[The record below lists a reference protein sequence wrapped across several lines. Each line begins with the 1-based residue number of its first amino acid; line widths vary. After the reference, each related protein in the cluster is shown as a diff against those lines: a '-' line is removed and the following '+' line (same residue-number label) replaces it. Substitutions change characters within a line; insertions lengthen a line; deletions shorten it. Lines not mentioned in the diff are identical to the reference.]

1 MQKSDLAA
9 VHYSIYKE
17 LRELA
22 RKADIEQMSAY
33 EILGALL
40 LASDAHNEKYETLM
54 LEQIVE
60 DQNDPSNPRYDYGL
74 TQ

>member
-9 VHYSIYKE
+9 VHFNVYKE
-17 LRELA
+17 LRELT
-22 RKADIEQMSAY
+22 RKADVEQMSVY

-40 LASDAHNEKYETLM
+40 IMSDEHNEKYETLM

-60 DQNDPSNPRYDYGL
+60 DQNDLSNPRYDYGL

>member
-9 VHYSIYKE
+9 VHFNVYKE
-17 LRELA
+17 LRELT

-40 LASDAHNEKYETLM
+40 LVSDSHNEKHETLM

-60 DQNDPSNPRYDYGL
+60 DQMDPSNPRYDYGL
-74 TQ
+74 AQ